1 MRWLIALIVLVTLS
15 LPTLAQETETP
26 TPTPPPTETPTPAPW
41 VYMTAVPP
49 TGETEGQPTRFDYVV
64 TAGDVMIAV
73 LLLSLLLSLWGSFVM
88 WWIARR

>member
-1 MRWLIALIVLVTLS
+1 MRWLIALIVLVFLS

-26 TPTPPPTETPTPAPW
+26 TPTPPPTETPAPW

-73 LLLSLLLSLWGSFVM
+73 LLLSLLLSLWGSIVM
-88 WWIARR
+88 WWMARR